1 MGGPFTV
8 FPKYGKC
15 EFPDGKGIIFIREAF
30 GNTKVYGVMNGLTD
44 GLHGFHVHEFGG
56 LGNGCK
62 DAGGHYDPNMT
73 EDETGEYVGDLGSV
87 KSGNGK
93 AFVGILKR
101 EIKVSEVMNRA
112 MVVHQDPTGG
122 DRVMCCLIQSPY

>member
-1 MGGPFTV
+1 MKFLNFQIAFICLIGVACADPQGPFSL

-62 DAGGHYDPNMT
+62 DAGGHYDPNMVRIPKNT
-73 EDETGEYVGDLGSV
+73 
-87 KSGNGK
+87 
-93 AFVGILKR
+93 
-101 EIKVSEVMNRA
+101 
-112 MVVHQDPTGG
+112 
-122 DRVMCCLIQSPY
+122 

>member
-1 MGGPFTV
+1 MKLLNFQIAFICLIGVACADAFSV

-62 DAGGHYDPNMT
+62 DAGGHYDPNM
-73 EDETGEYVGDLGSV
+73 VSFR
-87 KSGNGK
+87 K
-93 AFVGILKR
+93 IP
-101 EIKVSEVMNRA
+101 EIDRFMNFC
-112 MVVHQDPTGG
+112 VLD
-122 DRVMCCLIQSPY
+122 